1 MRIGKFKVK
10 RNKFLREESGMKK
23 IFVIISVMIFSI
35 YSFGCGKKQA
45 AEEQQEPMSMEA
57 LSTLN
62 TTTQT
67 PVTSEPAKASESKPQ
82 MMQTPPAAAGKLEPL
97 PPAGPYKPTGIEIQT
112 ALKNANFY
120 TGTIDGK
127 IGSMTKKAIAA
138 FQKANNLQADGKV
151 GHKTW
156 AALSKYLNPQP
167 VPTKKKR

>member
-1 MRIGKFKVK
+1 MGIGKFQVK
-10 RNKFLREESGMKK
+10 RNKFLREERGMK
-23 IFVIISVMIFSI
+23 IFFLIIAVMIFSI

-45 AEEQQEPMSMEA
+45 TEEQQEPMSLEA

-67 PVTSEPAKASESKPQ
+67 PAIPETTKAPASKPLVEQ
-82 MMQTPPAAAGKLEPL
+82 AQPAAAAKLEPL
-97 PPAGPYKPTGIEIQT
+97 PPPGPYKPTALEIQT

-120 TGTIDGK
+120 TGALDGK
-127 IGSMTKKAIAA
+127 IGSMTKKAIEA

-151 GHKTW
+151 GPKTW
-156 AALSKYLNPQP
+156 GLLSKYLNPQP